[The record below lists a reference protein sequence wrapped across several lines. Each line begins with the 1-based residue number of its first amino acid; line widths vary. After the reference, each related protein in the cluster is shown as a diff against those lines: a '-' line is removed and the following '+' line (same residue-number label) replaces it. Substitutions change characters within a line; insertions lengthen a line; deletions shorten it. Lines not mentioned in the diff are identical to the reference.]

1 MRISRLV
8 LLLSL
13 AFFVAVPSSDGADS
27 ISSSFLLRSCKSA
40 LDADAEKD
48 SKGLDTFCLGYVGG
62 LADMYGVV
70 RAVVPEE
77 HRQELMC
84 IPESVDVEEMIG
96 IIVKYL
102 EDHPALQGEPA
113 RVTAAVALSKV
124 FPCA

>member
-8 LLLSL
+8 LLSL
-13 AFFVAVPSSDGADS
+13 ALFVAVPASDGADS

-40 LDADAEKD
+40 LDAEKD

-77 HRQELMC
+77 HRKELMC
-84 IPESVDVEEMIG
+84 IPESVDVEEMVG

-102 EDHPALQGEPA
+102 EDHPTLHAEPA

-124 FPCA
+124 FPCATE